1 MKVLLILTTA
11 IGLTGCAVTVP
22 IEAVPCIV
30 LKPRT
35 DALRAALTRNPHTPE
50 EVGQSA
56 TAVVLGTERVCK

>member
-11 IGLTGCAVTVP
+11 IGLTGCAVTAP

-35 DALRAALTRNPHTPE
+35 DTLRSALVRHPQTPD
-50 EVGQSA
+50 EVGQRA
-56 TAVVLGTERVCK
+56 ADVVLGTDAVCK